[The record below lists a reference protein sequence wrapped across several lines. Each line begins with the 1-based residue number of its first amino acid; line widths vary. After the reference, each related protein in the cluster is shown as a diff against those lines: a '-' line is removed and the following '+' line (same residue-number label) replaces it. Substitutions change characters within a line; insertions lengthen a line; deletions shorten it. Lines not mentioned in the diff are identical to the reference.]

1 MTDNMNKS
9 IDNEELDLDQLEN
22 VSGGA
27 FNGAAAVNGAAK
39 ALGGAIPLG
48 VAKPL
53 MCGATT
59 LGSAKPLTVQR
70 MTNEAGVRSTMN
82 STPQALTDLL
92 LNSDNMLG
100 DK

>member
-27 FNGAAAVNGAAK
+27 FHGAAAVNGAAK
-39 ALGGAIPLG
+39 ALGAVNGTPQSLG

-53 MCGATT
+53 MCGAIP
-59 LGSAKPLTVQR
+59 LSARK
-70 MTNEAGVRSTMN
+70 MTNEAGILSSMN
-82 STPQALTDLL
+82 STPLASTALL
-92 LNSDNMLG
+92 LNSDNMLD
-100 DK
+100 DKK

>member
-27 FNGAAAVNGAAK
+27 LNGVAAVRCGATT
-39 ALGGAIPLG
+39 LG

-59 LGSAKPLTVQR
+59 LGAAKPLTVQR

-92 LNSDNMLG
+92 LNSDNMLD
-100 DK
+100 DKK

>member
-27 FNGAAAVNGAAK
+27 FHGAASALGAAK
-39 ALGGAIPLG
+39 ALGAVNGTPQSLG

-53 MCGATT
+53 MCGAIP
-59 LGSAKPLTVQR
+59 LSARK
-70 MTNEAGVRSTMN
+70 MMNEAGIRSSMN
-82 STPQALTDLL
+82 STSQDLNALL
-92 LNSDNMLG
+92 LNSDKMLD
-100 DK
+100 DKK